1 MTPVTGR
8 LNLSCPPLLSL
19 SLSPAQLGSV
29 QHLRKRSLLKGATVF
44 SPQNLLTA
52 LPRTNIGKSP
62 HFAVHS
68 LSSCSEFVTAKSGSI
83 TSGPRIRAAVI
94 NSPPGGTGRPPGQG
108 FSALFLAPLAVGQ
121 TADFRLFC
129 GWKVNSCHRGYR
141 LLNRAS
147 SYS

>member
-83 TSGPRIRAAVI
+83 TSGPRIGAAVI
-94 NSPPGGTGRPPGQG
+94 NSPPGGTGRPAKAFQLSFSPRSPLDRLQTLD
-108 FSALFLAPLAVGQ
+108 FSAG
-121 TADFRLFC
+121 
-129 GWKVNSCHRGYR
+129 GK
-141 LLNRAS
+141 
-147 SYS
+147 

>member
-62 HFAVHS
+62 HFPVHS

-94 NSPPGGTGRPPGQG
+94 NSPPGGTGRPRPAKAFQLSFSPRSPLDRLQTLD
-108 FSALFLAPLAVGQ
+108 FSAG
-121 TADFRLFC
+121 
-129 GWKVNSCHRGYR
+129 GK
-141 LLNRAS
+141 
-147 SYS
+147 